1 MTDEKPD
8 DAVKPQVIDLEAE
21 DVSPVEDQPKLEP
34 DPAPAAPPPSRQQPR
49 HLYRWLV
56 VAVLAGA
63 LGGGFLYRNVLSS
76 YLPTGAM
83 QAMDA
88 RIGGLEANAK
98 TLGQQLAAVGA
109 ATDALKGETGAF
121 GAAIGQATE
130 IAAAAR
136 QDAAASAERLAAIE
150 TALSQMKSSVETLQ
164 QAATAGGSGPVDGGA
179 VAALAQRIEA
189 LEKDVASLKGGGAAG
204 GGETVAALSQA
215 LADLT
220 AKIAAG
226 VSFQAEYDRIVRMV
240 PAAEGLDVLAAQA
253 SRGLPGSQGL
263 AAELEE
269 IIPALP
275 TPGTGEAPADDGYW
289 SGLWNTLTSVVK
301 IRDIGEADWP
311 ALAAE
316 CASLAAA
323 GELAQCVALLDKAEG
338 DKPAALSQWRDRA
351 AARLKLETALDRV
364 SQAVLRQIAALGG
377 GQ

>member
-21 DVSPVEDQPKLEP
+21 DVSPVEDEPKLEP
-34 DPAPAAPPPSRQQPR
+34 DPAPAAPPPRQQPR
-49 HLYRWLV
+49 HLYRWLA

-76 YLPTGAM
+76 YLPSDAM

-88 RIGGLEANAK
+88 RIGGLEANTK
-98 TLGQQLAAVGA
+98 TLGQQLATVGA
-109 ATDALKGETGAF
+109 ATDALQGETGAF
-121 GAAIGQATE
+121 DAAIKQAND
-130 IAAAAR
+130 IATAAR
-136 QDAAASAERLAAIE
+136 RDAAALAERLATIE
-150 TALSQMKSSVETLQ
+150 TALDEMKSSVEALKQT
-164 QAATAGGSGPVDGGA
+164 AATGGGGSADGGA

-189 LEKDVASLKGGGAAG
+189 LEKDVASLKGGGSAG

-215 LADLT
+215 LADLK

-226 VSFQAEYDRIVRMV
+226 VAFQDEYDRIVRMV

-253 SRGLPGSQGL
+253 SRGLPGAQGL

-275 TPGTGEAPADDGYW
+275 TPGPSETAADDGYW

-323 GELAQCVALLDKAEG
+323 GELAQCVAILDKAEG
-338 DKPAALSQWRDRA
+338 EKPAALSQWRDRA
-351 AARLKLETALDRV
+351 AARLKLEAALDRV